1 MHAYQYEMMELS
13 IPGTGDME
21 ALFTKEGETVTVR
34 GFRASENTV
43 KIRFLP
49 LSEGVYTYEIRGAAF
64 DSGVLEVL
72 PAREEHHG
80 PVRAVG
86 THLEYTD
93 GMLCRTYG
101 TTVYALM
108 HQPDSLIDETLE
120 TLKNTPFNKIRLCVF
135 PKHFLYNENEP
146 ELFAFERR
154 EDGTW
159 DTSRPC
165 FAFWDRFDRRLCQMF
180 DMGFQV
186 DLILFYPYD
195 CWGFSSMSRE
205 DDLRYLDYVL
215 CRFAAYP
222 NIWWSLANEYDV
234 MSAKTMEDWYV
245 IEEFVAEHDPFR
257 HLIGN
262 HHCISPWPH
271 ERPCTTHVSLQTGQ
285 LYRIPEWLEKY
296 RKPVLID
303 ECGYEGNLGELWG
316 SLSGKELTARFWRTM
331 ALGGYCTHGETF
343 LNEKDPEKIV
353 FWSKGGKLRGESVA
367 RIAFLREIMDGLPGP
382 LEPEKAGFCAVR
394 GKSPEEMEKLLASVP
409 QGMRVY
415 YERVL
420 AMEPVERERFLD
432 GQVQYR
438 GRCGDEVFLVYCDI
452 QTFGQLQFDLPDRE
466 RYTVE
471 VIDTWNMTREVQMRN
486 VHRQVTVKLPE
497 RPWMAVLTRKN
508 H

>member
-1 MHAYQYEMMELS
+1 MRAYQYETIEMTF
-13 IPGTGDME
+13 PGTGNLE
-21 ALFTKEGETVTVR
+21 AAFVKDDEIVTIR
-34 GFRASENTV
+34 GFQSSENTV
-43 KIRFLP
+43 TLRFLP
-49 LSEGVYTYEIRGAAF
+49 LRAGRYTFEITGAVRE
-64 DSGVLEVL
+64 SGIIDVL
-72 PAREEHHG
+72 PAREGHHG

-93 GMLCRTYG
+93 GTLCRTYG
-101 TTVYALM
+101 TTVYALA
-108 HQPDSLIDETLE
+108 HQPDNLIDETME
-120 TLKNTPFNKIRLCVF
+120 TRKKSPFNKIRLCIF

-146 ELFAFERR
+146 EFFAFERR
-154 EDGTW
+154 KDGSW
-159 DTSRPC
+159 DASMPC
-165 FAFWDRFDRRLCQMF
+165 FAFWDRFDRRLCQLF

-186 DLILFYPYD
+186 DLILFHPYD
-195 CWGFSSMSRE
+195 HWGFSAMSRE
-205 DDLRYLDYVL
+205 DDLRYLDYVIR
-215 CRFAAYP
+215 RFAAYP

-234 MSAKTMEDWYV
+234 IPAKSMEDWYD
-245 IEEFVAEHDPFR
+245 IEKYVSEHDPFH

-262 HHCISPWPH
+262 HHCISLWPH

-316 SLSGKELTARFWRTM
+316 SLSGEELTARFWRTF

-343 LNEKDPEKIV
+343 LNENDLEEIV
-353 FWSKGGKLRGESVA
+353 FWSKGGKLRGGSIN
-367 RIAFLREIMDGLPGP
+367 RIAFLREIMDALPGP
-382 LEPEKAGFCAVR
+382 LEPENAGFCAVR
-394 GKSPEEMEKLLASVP
+394 GKSPEELEELLASVH

-420 AMEPVERERFLD
+420 AMDPVERERFLD

-438 GRCGDEVFLVYCDI
+438 GRCGDEAILVYCDI
-452 QTFGQLQFDLPDRE
+452 QTFGQLRLDLPDRE

-471 VIDTWNMTREVQMRN
+471 VIDTWNMTREVQIRDA
-486 VHRQVTVKLPE
+486 HGQVTVKLPG
-497 RPWMAVLTRKN
+497 RPWMAVLARKN